1 MNSGPN
7 YPGDDVG
14 WEGKGIL
21 GKDRGALNGPEA
33 GWENCRELK
42 LTNLHGNNRILLLLK
57 KKMV

>member
-7 YPGDDVG
+7 SLGDDVG

-33 GWENCRELK
+33 GWENCR
-42 LTNLHGNNRILLLLK
+42 
-57 KKMV
+57 